1 MGSSR
6 NNSMYTRRPGGERS
20 KRQERVGQFVQS
32 ELAKLLHSG
41 NIKGYAAEPL
51 DDDLRQRISIIK
63 SDLSPDLRQ
72 ARISISVRGS
82 SNNSRL
88 VDNGETTTSTGGGGS
103 SRAVDRRRAYAWLV
117 RNTKPIRYSLAQQ
130 LKHMKYCPDLTFVEV
145 DVTAAVDVMALIDQ
159 VSSSSSSKRSDNL
172 YDPEQLPQGVVDGI
186 DFDDGDFADDEDW
199 EDEDFDDEDDNDL
212 RFGNNNNNKP

>member
-1 MGSSR
+1 
-6 NNSMYTRRPGGERS
+6 MYTRRPAGERS

-82 SNNSRL
+82 SSNNSRL
-88 VDNGETTTSTGGGGS
+88 VDGETTTTTTTGGGGGS

-159 VSSSSSSKRSDNL
+159 ISSSSSSKRSDNL

-199 EDEDFDDEDDNDL
+199 EDEDFDEDDDL
-212 RFGNNNNNKP
+212 RFGSNNNNNKP